1 MMRFRLLSSLLATS
15 LLLGACAGKP
25 VPDWQINAKD
35 ATERASK
42 AYLEGNSRVAEQEFL
57 FARNE
62 VARTGR
68 IDLLARVELTRCAA
82 QVASLVLDACSAFE
96 KLRQDAP
103 AAEVA
108 YADYLAGRI
117 QTADIAQLPS
127 QHRAVAAAS
136 SDTAAAAAMQ
146 SIEDPL
152 SRLVA
157 AGVLLQSKRA
167 TPVVISEAVKTASAQ
182 GWRRPLLA
190 WLGVQAMR
198 AEQAGDAAEAQ
209 RLRRQMALV
218 ESKNVSNEPGKEQ

>member
-1 MMRFRLLSSLLATS
+1 MTPSRLLP
-15 LLLGACAGKP
+15 LLLTSCLLLTACAGKP
-25 VPDWQINAKD
+25 APDWQINAKD
-35 ATERASK
+35 ATERASN
-42 AYLEGNSRVAEQEFL
+42 AYLAGNTRVAEQEFL

-82 QVASLVLDACSAFE
+82 QVASLVLDECTAFE

-103 AAEVA
+103 AAESA
-108 YADYLAGRI
+108 YADYLASRI
-117 QTADIAQLPS
+117 RPQDVALLPP
-127 QHRAVAAAS
+127 QHRAIANAS
-136 SDTAAAAAMQ
+136 PESAAAALQ

-157 AGVLLQSKRA
+157 AGVLLESKRA
-167 TPVVISEAVKTASAQ
+167 TPAVLSEAVKTASAQ

-198 AEQAGDAAEAQ
+198 AEQAGDSEEVQ
-209 RLRRQMALV
+209 RLRRKMTLV
-218 ESKNVSNEPGKEQ
+218 EGIK

>member
-1 MMRFRLLSSLLATS
+1 MTPTRLLPALLTFS
-15 LLLGACAGKP
+15 LLLTACAGKP
-25 VPDWQINAKD
+25 APDWQINAKD
-35 ATERASK
+35 ATERAGN
-42 AYLEGNSRVAEQEFL
+42 AYLAGNTRVADQEFQ

-82 QVASLVLDACSAFE
+82 QVASLVLDGCTEFE
-96 KLRQDAP
+96 KLRLDAP

-108 YADYLAGRI
+108 YANYLAGKI
-117 QTADIAQLPS
+117 QSSEIAQLPA
-127 QHRAVAAAS
+127 QQRAIAGASSDSAAAS
-136 SDTAAAAAMQ
+136 AML

-157 AGVLLQSKRA
+157 AGVLLQGKRA
-167 TPVVISEAVKTASAQ
+167 SPAVIGAAVETASAQ

-198 AEQAGDAAEAQ
+198 AEQAGDMAEAQ
-209 RLRRQMALV
+209 RLRRKMTLV
-218 ESKNVSNEPGKEQ
+218 EKPF

>member
-1 MMRFRLLSSLLATS
+1 MTPSRLWPTLLLIS
-15 LLLGACAGKP
+15 LLGACAGKP

-35 ATERASK
+35 ATERASN
-42 AYLEGNSRVAEQEFL
+42 AYLAGNTRVADQEFL

-82 QVASLVLDACSAFE
+82 QVASLVLDACTAFE

-103 AAEVA
+103 AAERA

-117 QTADIAQLPS
+117 QPQDIGLLPA
-127 QHRAVAAAS
+127 QHRTVANASPEGAAA
-136 SDTAAAAAMQ
+136 TLQ
-146 SIEDPL
+146 SIDDPL

-167 TPVVISEAVKTASAQ
+167 SPGVLNEAVKTASAQ

-198 AEQAGDAAEAQ
+198 AEQAGDNEEAQ
-209 RLRRQMALV
+209 RLRRKMALV
-218 ESKNVSNEPGKEQ
+218 EGQASNQEHR

>member
-1 MMRFRLLSSLLATS
+1 MKTSRLLPTLLVTAMLLA
-15 LLLGACAGKP
+15 ACAGKP

-35 ATERASK
+35 ATERASN
-42 AYLEGNSRVAEQEFL
+42 AYLAGNTRVADQEFL
-57 FARNE
+57 YARNE
-62 VARTGR
+62 VTRTGR

-82 QVASLVLDACSAFE
+82 QVASLVLDGCPGFE

-108 YADYLAGRI
+108 YANYLAGNI
-117 QTADIAQLPS
+117 QPSEIGQLPA
-127 QHRAVAAAS
+127 QHRAIAGASSDNAAAS
-136 SDTAAAAAMQ
+136 AML

-152 SRLVA
+152 SRLLA

-167 TPVVISEAVKTASAQ
+167 SPAVISAAVETASAQ

-198 AEQAGDAAEAQ
+198 AEQAGDMAETQ
-209 RLRRQMALV
+209 RLRRKMTLV
-218 ESKNVSNEPGKEQ
+218 EGTK

>member
-1 MMRFRLLSSLLATS
+1 MKTIRLAPALFATLLLA
-15 LLLGACAGKP
+15 ACAGKP

-35 ATERASK
+35 ATERASN
-42 AYLEGNSRVAEQEFL
+42 AYLTGNTRVADQEFL
-57 FARNE
+57 YAHNE
-62 VARTGR
+62 VTRTGR

-82 QVASLVLDACSAFE
+82 QVASLVLDDCAGFE
-96 KLRQDAP
+96 KLRLDAP

-108 YADYLAGRI
+108 YANYLAGKV
-117 QTADIAQLPS
+117 QSSEIAQLPA
-127 QHRAVAAAS
+127 QHRAVAEAS
-136 SDTAAAAAMQ
+136 SDNAAASAML

-157 AGVLLQSKRA
+157 AGVLLQGKRA
-167 TPVVISEAVKTASAQ
+167 SPAVISAAVETASAQ

-209 RLRRQMALV
+209 RLRRKMTLV
-218 ESKNVSNEPGKEQ
+218 EGSK